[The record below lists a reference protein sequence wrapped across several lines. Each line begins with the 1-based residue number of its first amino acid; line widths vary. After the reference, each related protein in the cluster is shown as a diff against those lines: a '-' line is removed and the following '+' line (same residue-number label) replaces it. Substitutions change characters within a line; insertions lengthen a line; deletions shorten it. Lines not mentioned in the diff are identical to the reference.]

1 MHKLSRPSSV
11 LNSTLEKSIEP
22 RPAGRE
28 ARTLPCVRCST
39 HTPPLPQYLT
49 CVRFGQGCLQL
60 HLLQLEGGDQ
70 EVGVE
75 RHRVVGVAPVVAA
88 SKDPD

>member
-1 MHKLSRPSSV
+1 MCAMQLPHA
-11 LNSTLEKSIEP
+11 P
-22 RPAGRE
+22 R
-28 ARTLPCVRCST
+28 
-39 HTPPLPQYLT
+39 YLT

-60 HLLQLEGGDQ
+60 HLLQLEVGDQ